1 MYSTPNPH
9 DPAQPMQPVQPA
21 EPMQPVQPAR
31 YRQDVVQTDEA
42 SPAFSLSW
50 IVYTILGIAD
60 VLIILRVLF
69 KALTANSGAGFTSFV
84 YSVTDPLVAPF
95 QGIFGTPQA
104 SNGSVFELS
113 SVVAIVV
120 YALLAWVIVRLASLA
135 GRQRRTT
142 STAN

>member
-1 MYSTPNPH
+1 MYSNPNPN
-9 DPAQPMQPVQPA
+9 DPTQPMQPGRPIQPVQPA
-21 EPMQPVQPAR
+21 QPAN

-42 SPAFSLSW
+42 SPAFSVGW
-50 IVYTILGIAD
+50 IIYTILGIVD

-69 KALTANSGAGFTSFV
+69 KALAANSGAGFTSFV
-84 YSVTDPLVAPF
+84 YGVTDPLVAPF

-120 YALLAWVIVRLASLA
+120 YALIAWVIVRLASLA
-135 GRQRRTT
+135 GGRRRTT
-142 STAN
+142 TTAY

>member
-1 MYSTPNPH
+1 MYSDPNRR
-9 DPAQPMQPVQPA
+9 DPVQPVEPVQPVQP
-21 EPMQPVQPAR
+21 VQPTE
-31 YRQDVVQTDEA
+31 YRQDVVQTDEG
-42 SPAFSLSW
+42 SPAFSLAW
-50 IVYTILGIAD
+50 IVYTILGIVD

-69 KALTANSGAGFTSFV
+69 KALAANTGAGFTSFV
-84 YSVTDPLVAPF
+84 YGVTDPLVAPF

-120 YALLAWVIVRLASLA
+120 YALLAWAIVQVASIA

-142 STAN
+142 TTAY